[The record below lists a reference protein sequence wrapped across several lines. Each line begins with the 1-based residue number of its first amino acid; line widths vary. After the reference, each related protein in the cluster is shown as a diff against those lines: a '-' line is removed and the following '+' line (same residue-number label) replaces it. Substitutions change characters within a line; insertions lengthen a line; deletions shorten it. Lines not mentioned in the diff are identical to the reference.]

1 MHDRHPNIHRSSTR
15 IASRLLSKSVCV
27 IVIRRC
33 SLYAA
38 RRKKER
44 KKKKRRVDLVKHVNV
59 SIYRVIIADSD
70 RFFSRIAITPC
81 GIGMDETSQPVV
93 SAGNEIPR

>member
-33 SLYAA
+33 SLYEE
-38 RRKKER
+38 KKEER
-44 KKKKRRVDLVKHVNV
+44 KKKKRRIDLVKHVNV

>member
-27 IVIRRC
+27 IVA
-33 SLYAA
+33 LFTQLEE
-38 RRKKER
+38 KKEER